1 MSLKFSLNPTAN
13 FPAHPRTNI
22 EFPLGFDDS
31 CGLTTSVDLGE
42 RRSLRMVSQVAG
54 VPILQWRPYGS
65 MMIHVASNSNS
76 LEFHAELCAIPHAF
90 YGWRWAFFL
99 GRSSKATLRWS
110 QQLSACP
117 DCAVQGHLVCLLC
130 TSWNFPGYW
139 WFSTSPSEI
148 SELGWFPNWLL
159 VLSSSAEKPCF
170 HFWKT
175 VTRRPKV
182 PYWLK
187 IVSGAEQR
195 PGSWHIPNS
204 WWINPRFADSHDSHM

>member
-1 MSLKFSLNPTAN
+1 MDFLVTSKHVSKIFPKSNGQFSSTPQDKYRI
-13 FPAHPRTNI
+13 PVI

-130 TSWNFPGYW
+130 TS
-139 WFSTSPSEI
+139 
-148 SELGWFPNWLL
+148 
-159 VLSSSAEKPCF
+159 
-170 HFWKT
+170 
-175 VTRRPKV
+175 
-182 PYWLK
+182 
-187 IVSGAEQR
+187 
-195 PGSWHIPNS
+195 
-204 WWINPRFADSHDSHM
+204 

>member
-90 YGWRWAFFL
+90 YGWRWAIFPWPEL
-99 GRSSKATLRWS
+99 QGYLEVEPTAVSLPRLR
-110 QQLSACP
+110 CP
-117 DCAVQGHLVCLLC
+117 RTFGLLAL
-130 TSWNFPGYW
+130 Y
-139 WFSTSPSEI
+139 
-148 SELGWFPNWLL
+148 
-159 VLSSSAEKPCF
+159 
-170 HFWKT
+170 
-175 VTRRPKV
+175 
-182 PYWLK
+182 
-187 IVSGAEQR
+187 
-195 PGSWHIPNS
+195 
-204 WWINPRFADSHDSHM
+204 